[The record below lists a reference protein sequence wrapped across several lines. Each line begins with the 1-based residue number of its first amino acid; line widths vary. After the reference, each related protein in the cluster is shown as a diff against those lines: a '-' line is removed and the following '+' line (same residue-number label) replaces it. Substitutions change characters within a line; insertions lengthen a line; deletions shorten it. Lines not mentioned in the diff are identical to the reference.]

1 MPVTT
6 LLLDSFLTL
15 LSIKSHCI
23 QNHLVIDLDPPM
35 KEVSDVVPDELSH
48 DRPESP
54 LLCLSPS
61 VKAVYNVLVANF
73 LLFFFLFP
81 MMSFGGGSGGQ
92 CCRGR
97 RQLNVILKLDQ
108 LFRRFLT
115 R

>member
-1 MPVTT
+1 
-6 LLLDSFLTL
+6 
-15 LSIKSHCI
+15 
-23 QNHLVIDLDPPM
+23 M

-54 LLCLSPS
+54 LLCLGTS
-61 VKAVYNVLVANF
+61 VKAVYNVLVADF
-73 LLFFFLFP
+73 LLFFFLFA

-97 RQLNVILKLDQ
+97 RQFNLILKLDQ

-115 R
+115 RWCKSPLRFIYLSS